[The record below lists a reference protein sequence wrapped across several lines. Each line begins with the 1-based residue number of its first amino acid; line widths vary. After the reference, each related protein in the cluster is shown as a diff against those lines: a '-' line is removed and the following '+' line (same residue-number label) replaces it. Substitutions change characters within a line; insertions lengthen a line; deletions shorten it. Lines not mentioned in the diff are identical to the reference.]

1 MPVEQFSISLLQAQK
16 IIDTAEGHFADV
28 KAIEIKPAKLT
39 ETISAFANADGGE
52 LYIGIDELSDGG
64 RRWRGFADQEAANG
78 HLQIFEKLFPLGQNF
93 EYSFLASQQYPGLVL
108 QIAIKK
114 TSQIMAASDTNIYV
128 RRGAQK
134 IRLMTPEEVRRL
146 EYAKG
151 LSSFETE
158 LVNVPADEITNSE
171 EVIRFMLEVVPNAEP
186 EAWLKKQ
193 QLVVDGRPTVC
204 GVLLFAEQPQALMP
218 KRCGVKIYRY
228 KTSEAQGSRDTLAF
242 LPITIEGAVL
252 TQIRR
257 AVEETIRTVQQAKT
271 LGSIGLEAIEY
282 PAEAIHEIVTNAL
295 IHRDYSHADDVHIRI
310 FDNRV
315 EVESPGNLAAHI
327 TPANILDERF
337 ARNGNLVRL
346 LNKFPDPPN
355 QDVGEGLNTAFD
367 AMRKLGLKSPIIAN
381 KENSVLVTVRHERLA
396 SHEQLILEYLERNE
410 SIKNK
415 QARELCY
422 VDADYKIKRIFG
434 RLEDRLLIQKVPGT
448 IRNTTAYEKGSMFSK
463 WQSIISR
470 TDEPDI
476 TG

>member
-1 MPVEQFSISLLQAQK
+1 MPVEQFTVIQSLAQK
-16 IIDTAEGHFADV
+16 IIDTPEGHFSDV

-39 ETISAFANADGGE
+39 ETICAFANSDGGE
-52 LYIGIDELSDGG
+52 LYVGIEELPGGG
-64 RRWRGFADQEAANG
+64 RRWRGFDDQEAANG
-78 HLQIFEKLFPLGQNF
+78 HLQIFEKLFPLGRDF
-93 EYSFLASQQYPGLVL
+93 EYNFLRSERHPGLVL
-108 QIAIKK
+108 QVAIKK
-114 TSQIMAASDTNIYV
+114 TAQIMRASDDNVYV

-134 IRLMTPEEVRRL
+134 LRLTSPEELRRL

-158 LVNVPADEITNSE
+158 LVNVPAEEITNSE
-171 EVIRFMLEVVPNAEP
+171 EVIGFMLEVVPNAEP

-193 QLVVDGRPTVC
+193 QLIVDGRPTVC

-228 KTSEAQGSRDTLAF
+228 KTSDAYGSRDTLAF
-242 LPITIEGAVL
+242 LPITIEGSILA
-252 TQIRR
+252 QIRH
-257 AVEETIRTVQQAKT
+257 AVDETIKTVQQAKT

-282 PAEAIHEIVTNAL
+282 PSEAIHEIVTNAL

-315 EVESPGNLAAHI
+315 EVESPGTLAAHI

-367 AMRKLGLKSPIIAN
+367 AMRKLGLKSPVITN

-396 SHEQLILEYLERNE
+396 SHEQLILEYLDNNE

-422 VDADYKIKRIFG
+422 VDADYKMKRILA
-434 RLEDRLLIQKVPGT
+434 RLEARQLIQKVPGT
-448 IRNTTAYEKGSMFSK
+448 VRNTTAYEKGPMFTK
-463 WQSIISR
+463 WQSILS
-470 TDEPDI
+470 DSSEDC
-476 TG
+476 